1 MIRFLVSIL
10 ALAVFLAVLAG
21 GGMLYVLYAY
31 GRDLP
36 DYRQLATY
44 EPPVATRVHAGDGRL
59 LVEYAT
65 QHRAFV
71 PISAIPKLVIK
82 AFIAAED
89 QNFYTHPGV
98 DFLGVARAVAVNLI
112 NYGRDRR
119 PVGASTITQQVAKN
133 FLLTN
138 EVSLSR
144 KIKEAILAFR
154 IERAL
159 AKDRI
164 LELYL
169 NEIYLG
175 LGSYGVGAAALNY
188 FDKSLDELT
197 IEEAAYLAAL
207 PKAPNNYHP
216 RRNAD
221 AALARRN
228 WVIGRM
234 FEENFVSSAEAVR
247 ARAAPLTSRQGGG
260 ADKVAAAYFAEEVR
274 RELVERYGEEALYRG
289 GLSVRTT
296 LNSRLQGLADRVLR
310 AGLENYDHRHGW
322 RGPLGSLAGAPDMI
336 GGLAGLTP
344 PPGMTGAKLAVVTDL
359 TDAGAEIA
367 FADIGLGRIPADEIA
382 RWRPWKDEQSVG
394 PSYRRAA
401 EMFAIGDVVAVSPLS
416 DTKGDGARKGL
427 YRLRQPPEV
436 DGALI
441 ALDPHTGRVL
451 AMVGGYS
458 FDRSEFNRAIQAR
471 RQPGS
476 AFKPFVYLAALAKGH
491 TPATIILD
499 APFVIDQGPGLPK
512 WKPANYTN
520 KFYGPSPMRLG
531 IEKSRNLMTVRLAQ
545 DIGMEAVADV
555 AERFGITPNLPRVL
569 SMALGA
575 GETTLRDL
583 TAAYAMLVNGGKKIV
598 PTVIDRVQD
607 RHGRTVYR
615 HDKRDCPECRLAA
628 WAGSGGMPRLPDDR
642 PQVADPA
649 NAYQIVSMLQGV
661 VERGTGQRVKSVGK
675 PLAGKTGTTNDSVDA
690 WFIGFSPD
698 LAVGVFVGFDTPRS
712 MGEGET
718 GSSAAV
724 PIFRDFMAAALADAP
739 AIPFRIPQGVRLV
752 RVDPQSGALAEPG
765 AKDAI
770 LESFRAGSEPR
781 AGEPPRLL
789 GLVSAQTPPASG
801 AGGLY

>member
-98 DFLGVARAVAVNLI
+98 DFLGVARAVAVNLL

>member
-310 AGLENYDHRHGW
+310 AGLEDYDHRHGW

-382 RWRPWKDEQSVG
+382 RWRPWKDEQTVG

>member
-1 MIRFLVSIL
+1 
-10 ALAVFLAVLAG
+10 
-21 GGMLYVLYAY
+21 
-31 GRDLP
+31 
-36 DYRQLATY
+36 
-44 EPPVATRVHAGDGRL
+44 
-59 LVEYAT
+59 
-65 QHRAFV
+65 
-71 PISAIPKLVIK
+71 
-82 AFIAAED
+82 
-89 QNFYTHPGV
+89 THPGV

-310 AGLENYDHRHGW
+310 AGLEDYDHRHGW

-344 PPGMTGAKLAVVTDL
+344 PPGMTSAKLAVVTDL

-382 RWRPWKDEQSVG
+382 RWRPWKDEQTVG

-649 NAYQIVSMLQGV
+649 NAYQ
-661 VERGTGQRVKSVGK
+661 
-675 PLAGKTGTTNDSVDA
+675 
-690 WFIGFSPD
+690 
-698 LAVGVFVGFDTPRS
+698 
-712 MGEGET
+712 
-718 GSSAAV
+718 
-724 PIFRDFMAAALADAP
+724 
-739 AIPFRIPQGVRLV
+739 
-752 RVDPQSGALAEPG
+752 
-765 AKDAI
+765 
-770 LESFRAGSEPR
+770 
-781 AGEPPRLL
+781 
-789 GLVSAQTPPASG
+789 
-801 AGGLY
+801 